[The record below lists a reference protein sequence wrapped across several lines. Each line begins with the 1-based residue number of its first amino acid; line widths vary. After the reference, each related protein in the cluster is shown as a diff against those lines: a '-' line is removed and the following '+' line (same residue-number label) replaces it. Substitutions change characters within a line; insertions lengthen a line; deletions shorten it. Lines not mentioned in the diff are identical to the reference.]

1 MDILSTLISAILV
14 AGLYASM
21 SYGLALIYGV
31 LKIINLA
38 NAGVLML
45 GAYLTWWMWTLPA
58 PFHVDPLLAPL
69 IVVPLFFVFGMVI
82 ERTMVR
88 RVLDQ

>member
-1 MDILSTLISAILV
+1 
-14 AGLYASM
+14 M

-45 GAYLTWWMWTLPA
+45 GAYVTWTVFVKSNGYA
-58 PFHVDPLLAPL
+58 AR
-69 IVVPLFFVFGMVI
+69 VVH
-82 ERTMVR
+82 
-88 RVLDQ
+88 